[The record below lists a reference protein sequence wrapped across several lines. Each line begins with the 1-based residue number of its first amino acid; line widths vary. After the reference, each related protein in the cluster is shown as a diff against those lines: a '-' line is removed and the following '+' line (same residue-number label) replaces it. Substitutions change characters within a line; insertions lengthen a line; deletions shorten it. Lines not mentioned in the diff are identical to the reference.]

1 MEGYRVEINQPDIIY
16 EDNHLLVVVKPQGI
30 PVQKNDAA
38 ANDDF
43 QSILKDYLKKK
54 YMKPGNVFLGIVHR
68 LDQPVGGVMV
78 FAKTSKAASRL
89 SEQIRQNIWKKCY
102 LAVVDG
108 IPKQKKAVLEDYLVK
123 NEATNEVFV
132 SKKENPKAKFAR
144 LFYETL
150 KTSGNRSLL
159 KITLE
164 TGRAHQIRVQLSSR
178 GLPIVNDH
186 KYNKSAKVGSNIALW
201 AYSLEIEHPVTKE
214 KLVFS
219 KEMPE
224 SLGKT
229 LSVC

>member
-1 MEGYRVEINQPDIIY
+1 MQPKILF
-16 EDNHLLVVVKPQGI
+16 EDNHLLAVVKPQGI
-30 PVQKNDAA
+30 AVQKNDAA
-38 ANDDF
+38 SNDDF
-43 QSILKDYLKKK
+43 QSILKDHLKKK
-54 YMKPGNVFLGIVHR
+54 YNKPGNVFLGIVHR

-89 SEQIRQNIWKKCY
+89 SEQIRRNVWKKCY

-108 IPKQKKAVLEDYLVK
+108 VPKQKKAVLEDYLVK

-132 SKKENPKAKFAR
+132 SKKEDPKAKFAR

-150 KTSGNRSLL
+150 ETCGNRSLL
-159 KITLE
+159 KISLE

-186 KYNKSAKVGSNIALW
+186 KYNKNVQTGSDIALW

-219 KEMPE
+219 EEMPE
-224 SLGKT
+224 LLKKMVTEGRK
-229 LSVC
+229 

>member
-1 MEGYRVEINQPDIIY
+1 MQPKILF
-16 EDNHLLVVVKPQGI
+16 EDNHLLVVVKPHGI
-30 PVQKNDAA
+30 AVQKNDSAST
-38 ANDDF
+38 DDF

-54 YMKPGNVFLGIVHR
+54 YNKPGNVFLGIVHR

-108 IPKQKKAVLEDYLVK
+108 VPEQKRSVMEDYLVK

-132 SKKENPKAKFAR
+132 SKKSNPKAKFAR
-144 LFYETL
+144 LSYETL
-150 KTSGNRSLL
+150 KSKNGRTLL

-164 TGRAHQIRVQLSSR
+164 TGRSHQIRVQLSSR
-178 GLPIVNDH
+178 GLPIVNDR
-186 KYNKSAKVGSNIALW
+186 KYNKNAKTCSDIALW

-214 KLVFS
+214 KLDFS
-219 KEMPE
+219 EDMPE
-224 SLGKT
+224 KMSLIQG
-229 LSVC
+229 

>member
-1 MEGYRVEINQPDIIY
+1 MQPEILF

-30 PVQKNDAA
+30 AVQKNDAA
-38 ANDDF
+38 SNDDF

-54 YMKPGNVFLGIVHR
+54 YNKPGNVFLGIVHR

-89 SEQIRQNIWKKCY
+89 SEQIRQNVWKKCY
-102 LAVVDG
+102 LAIVDG

-144 LFYETL
+144 LSYETL
-150 KTSGNRSLL
+150 NSKDGRSLL

-178 GLPIVNDH
+178 GLPIMNDH
-186 KYNKSAKVGSNIALW
+186 KYNKNAKIGSNIALW

-219 KEMPE
+219 AEMPE
-224 SLGKT
+224 NHMMQ
-229 LSVC
+229 

>member
-1 MEGYRVEINQPDIIY
+1 MEITQTPEIIY

-30 PVQKNDAA
+30 PVQKAESS
-38 ANDDF
+38 NDDF
-43 QSILKDYLKKK
+43 QSLLKDFLKRK
-54 YMKPGNVFLGIVHR
+54 YDKPGNVFLGIVHR

-89 SEQIRQNIWKKCY
+89 SEEIRQNLWKKYY

-108 IPKQKKAVLEDYLVK
+108 IPKEKKAVLEDYLVK
-123 NEATNEVFV
+123 NEATNEVSV
-132 SKKENPKAKFAR
+132 SRKGDPKAKFAR
-144 LFYETL
+144 LYYETL
-150 KTSGNRSLL
+150 ESKNGRSLL

-186 KYNKSAKVGSNIALW
+186 KYNKNSRNIADIALW
-201 AYSLEIEHPVTKE
+201 AYSVEIIHPVTKE
-214 KLVFS
+214 KLVFT

-224 SLGKT
+224 NMKKLI
-229 LSVC
+229 

>member
-1 MEGYRVEINQPDIIY
+1 MEIAKTPEIIY

-30 PVQKNDAA
+30 PVQKAESSD
-38 ANDDF
+38 DDF
-43 QSILKDYLKKK
+43 QSLLKDFLKRK
-54 YMKPGNVFLGIVHR
+54 YDKPGNVFLGIVHR

-89 SEQIRQNIWKKCY
+89 SEEIRLNLWKKCY

-108 IPKQKKAVLEDYLVK
+108 IPKEKKAVLEDYLVK
-123 NEATNEVFV
+123 NEATNEVSV
-132 SKKENPKAKFAR
+132 SRKGDPKAKFAR
-144 LFYETL
+144 LYYETL
-150 KTSGNRSLL
+150 GSKNGRSLL

-186 KYNKSAKVGSNIALW
+186 KYNKNSRNIADIALW
-201 AYSLEIEHPVTKE
+201 AYSVEIIHPVTKE
-214 KLVFS
+214 KLVFT

-224 SLGKT
+224 NMKKL
-229 LSVC
+229 V

>member
-1 MEGYRVEINQPDIIY
+1 MEIASSFCPEIIY

-30 PVQKNDAA
+30 PVQKADSS
-38 ANDDF
+38 NDDF
-43 QSILKDYLKKK
+43 QSILKDYLKRK
-54 YMKPGNVFLGIVHR
+54 YDKPGNVFLGIVHR

-89 SEQIRQNIWKKCY
+89 SEQIRQNIWKKQY

-108 IPKQKKAVLEDYLVK
+108 VPKQKSGVLEDHLVK

-132 SKKENPKAKFAR
+132 SKKEDPKAKFAR
-144 LFYETL
+144 LSYETL
-150 KTSGNRSLL
+150 ETSGNRSLL

-178 GLPIVNDH
+178 GFPIVNDH
-186 KYNKSAKVGSNIALW
+186 KYNKNSKNISDIALW
-201 AYSLEIEHPVTKE
+201 AYSLEIIHPITKE

-224 SLGKT
+224 NMGLR
-229 LSVC
+229 

>member
-1 MEGYRVEINQPDIIY
+1 MEIAKTPEIIY

-30 PVQKNDAA
+30 PVQKAESSD
-38 ANDDF
+38 DDF
-43 QSILKDYLKKK
+43 QSLLKDFLKRK
-54 YMKPGNVFLGIVHR
+54 YDKPGNVFLGIVHR

-89 SEQIRQNIWKKCY
+89 SEEIRLNLWKKSY

-108 IPKQKKAVLEDYLVK
+108 IPKEKKAVLEDYLLK
-123 NEATNEVFV
+123 NEATNEVSV
-132 SKKENPKAKFAR
+132 SRKGDPKAKFAR
-144 LFYETL
+144 LYYETL
-150 KTSGNRSLL
+150 ESKNGRSLL

-186 KYNKSAKVGSNIALW
+186 KYNKNSRNIADISLW
-201 AYSLEIEHPVTKE
+201 AYSVEIIHPVTKE
-214 KLVFS
+214 KLVFT

-224 SLGKT
+224 NMKKL
-229 LSVC
+229 V

>member
-1 MEGYRVEINQPDIIY
+1 MEITKDPEIIY

-30 PVQKNDAA
+30 PVQKAESS
-38 ANDDF
+38 NDDF
-43 QSILKDYLKKK
+43 QSLLKSYLKRK
-54 YMKPGNVFLGIVHR
+54 YNKPGNVFLGIVHR

-89 SEQIRQNIWKKCY
+89 SEEIRQNLWKKHY

-108 IPKQKKAVLEDYLVK
+108 VPKEKKAVLEDYLVK
-123 NEATNEVFV
+123 NEEKNEVYV
-132 SKKENPKAKFAR
+132 SKKGDPKAKFAR
-144 LFYETL
+144 LYCETL
-150 KTSGNRSLL
+150 GSKNGRSLL

-178 GLPIVNDH
+178 GLAIVNDH
-186 KYNKSAKVGSNIALW
+186 KYNKNSKNIADIALW
-201 AYSLEIEHPVTKE
+201 AYSVEIIHPVTKE

-224 SLGKT
+224 NMRKL
-229 LSVC
+229 V

>member
-1 MEGYRVEINQPDIIY
+1 MEIAVTPEIIY

-30 PVQKNDAA
+30 PVQKSDNSSS
-38 ANDDF
+38 DF
-43 QSILKDYLKKK
+43 QTILKDFLKRK
-54 YMKPGNVFLGIVHR
+54 YDKPGNVFLGIVHR

-108 IPKQKKAVLEDYLVK
+108 TPKQKRAVLEDYLVK
-123 NEATNEVFV
+123 NEATNEVSV
-132 SKKENPKAKFAR
+132 SKKGDSKAKFAR
-144 LFYETL
+144 LYCETL
-150 KTSGNRSLL
+150 ESKNGRSLL

-178 GLPIVNDH
+178 GFPIVNDH
-186 KYNKSAKVGSNIALW
+186 KYNKNSKNIADIALW
-201 AYSLEIEHPVTKE
+201 AYSVEIEHPVTKE

-224 SLGKT
+224 NMKKLI
-229 LSVC
+229 

>member
-1 MEGYRVEINQPDIIY
+1 MEIAKTPEIIY

-30 PVQKNDAA
+30 PVQKAESS
-38 ANDDF
+38 NDDF
-43 QSILKDYLKKK
+43 QSLLKDFLKRK
-54 YMKPGNVFLGIVHR
+54 YDKPGNVFLGIVHR

-89 SEQIRQNIWKKCY
+89 SEEIRQNLWKKYY

-108 IPKQKKAVLEDYLVK
+108 IPKEKKAVLEDYLVK
-123 NEATNEVFV
+123 NEATNEVSV
-132 SKKENPKAKFAR
+132 SRKGDPKAKFAR
-144 LFYETL
+144 LSYETL
-150 KTSGNRSLL
+150 ESKNGKSLL

-186 KYNKSAKVGSNIALW
+186 KYNRNSKNIADIALW
-201 AYSLEIEHPVTKE
+201 AYSVEIIHPVTKE
-214 KLVFS
+214 TLVFS

-224 SLGKT
+224 NMKKL
-229 LSVC
+229 V

>member
-1 MEGYRVEINQPDIIY
+1 MEIAKTPEIIY

-30 PVQKNDAA
+30 PVQKAESSD
-38 ANDDF
+38 DDF

-54 YMKPGNVFLGIVHR
+54 YGKPGNVFLGIVHR

-89 SEQIRQNIWKKCY
+89 SDQIRQNIWKKCY
-102 LAVVDG
+102 KAVVDG
-108 IPKQKKAVLEDYLVK
+108 VPKQKKAVLEDYLVK

-144 LFYETL
+144 LSYETL
-150 KTSGNRSLL
+150 ETKNGKSLL

-186 KYNKSAKVGSNIALW
+186 KYNKNSKVGSNIALW
-201 AYSLEIEHPVTKE
+201 AYLLEIEHPVTKE

-224 SLGKT
+224 NIGI
-229 LSVC
+229 

>member
-1 MEGYRVEINQPDIIY
+1 MQPQILF

-30 PVQKNDAA
+30 AVQKNDAA
-38 ANDDF
+38 SNDDF

-54 YMKPGNVFLGIVHR
+54 YNKPGNVFLGIVHR

-89 SEQIRQNIWKKCY
+89 SEQIRQNVWKKCY
-102 LAVVDG
+102 LALVDG
-108 IPKQKKAVLEDYLVK
+108 IPRQKKAVLEDYLVK
-123 NEATNEVFV
+123 NEVTNEVFV

-144 LFYETL
+144 LSYETL
-150 KTSGNRSLL
+150 NSKEGRSLL

-186 KYNKSAKVGSNIALW
+186 KYNRNAKTGSNIALW

-214 KLVFS
+214 KLIFS
-219 KEMPE
+219 AEMPDFDR
-224 SLGKT
+224 
-229 LSVC
+229 

>member
-1 MEGYRVEINQPDIIY
+1 MEIAKTPEIIY
-16 EDNHLLVVVKPQGI
+16 EDNHLLVVVKPRGI
-30 PVQKNDAA
+30 AVQKNETDST
-38 ANDDF
+38 DDL
-43 QSILKDYLKKK
+43 QSILKSYLKKK
-54 YMKPGNVFLGIVHR
+54 YDKPGNVFLGIVHR

-89 SEQIRQNIWKKCY
+89 SDQIRQNIWKKCY

-108 IPKQKKAVLEDYLVK
+108 IPKQKSGILEDYLVK

-150 KTSGNRSLL
+150 ESKNGKSLL

-186 KYNKSAKVGSNIALW
+186 KYNKNSKNISDIALW

-224 SLGKT
+224 NIGI
-229 LSVC
+229 

>member
-1 MEGYRVEINQPDIIY
+1 MQPKILF

-38 ANDDF
+38 STDDF

-54 YMKPGNVFLGIVHR
+54 YGKPGNVFLGIVHR

-89 SEQIRQNIWKKCY
+89 SDQIRQNIWKKCY
-102 LAVVDG
+102 LALVDG

-123 NEATNEVFV
+123 NEAANEVFV

-186 KYNKSAKVGSNIALW
+186 KYNKNAKVGSNIALW

-214 KLVFS
+214 KLIFS
-219 KEMPE
+219 EEMPE
-224 SLGKT
+224 NLGI
-229 LSVC
+229 

>member
-1 MEGYRVEINQPDIIY
+1 MEITQAPEIIY

-30 PVQKNDAA
+30 PVQKAESS
-38 ANDDF
+38 NDDF
-43 QSILKDYLKKK
+43 QSLLKDYLKRK
-54 YMKPGNVFLGIVHR
+54 YDKPGNVFLGIVHR

-89 SEQIRQNIWKKCY
+89 SEQIRQNIWKKQY

-108 IPKQKKAVLEDYLVK
+108 VPKEKKAVLEDYLVK
-123 NEATNEVFV
+123 NEEKNEVYV
-132 SKKENPKAKFAR
+132 SKKGDPKAKFAR

-150 KTSGNRSLL
+150 GSKNGRSLL

-178 GLPIVNDH
+178 SLPIVNDH
-186 KYNKSAKVGSNIALW
+186 KYNKNSKNISDIALW
-201 AYSLEIEHPVTKE
+201 AYSVEIIHPVTKE
-214 KLVFS
+214 KLVFT

-224 SLGKT
+224 NMRKLI
-229 LSVC
+229 

>member
-1 MEGYRVEINQPDIIY
+1 MEITKDPEIIY

-30 PVQKNDAA
+30 PVQKSDSS
-38 ANDDF
+38 NDDF
-43 QSILKDYLKKK
+43 QSVLKSYLKRK
-54 YMKPGNVFLGIVHR
+54 YDKPGNVFLGIVHR

-89 SEQIRQNIWKKCY
+89 SEDIRQNLWKKQY

-108 IPKQKKAVLEDYLVK
+108 IPKDKTAVLEDYLVK
-123 NEATNEVFV
+123 NEEKNEVYV
-132 SKKENPKAKFAR
+132 SKKGDPKAKFAR
-144 LFYETL
+144 LSYETL
-150 KTSGNRSLL
+150 ESKNGRSLL

-186 KYNKSAKVGSNIALW
+186 KYNKNSKNISDIALW
-201 AYSLEIEHPVTKE
+201 AYSVEIIHPVTKE
-214 KLVFS
+214 KLVFT

-224 SLGKT
+224 NMKKLI
-229 LSVC
+229 

>member
-1 MEGYRVEINQPDIIY
+1 MKIAKTPEIIY

-30 PVQKNDAA
+30 PVQKAESSD
-38 ANDDF
+38 DDF
-43 QSILKDYLKKK
+43 QSLLKDFLKRK
-54 YMKPGNVFLGIVHR
+54 YDKPGNVFLGIVHR

-89 SEQIRQNIWKKCY
+89 SEEIRLNLWKKCY

-108 IPKQKKAVLEDYLVK
+108 IPKEKKAVLEDYLVK
-123 NEATNEVFV
+123 NEATNEVSV
-132 SKKENPKAKFAR
+132 SRKGDPKAKFAR
-144 LFYETL
+144 LYCETL
-150 KTSGNRSLL
+150 ESKNGRSLL

-186 KYNKSAKVGSNIALW
+186 KYNKNSRNIADIALW
-201 AYSLEIEHPVTKE
+201 AYSVEIIHPVTKE
-214 KLVFS
+214 KLVFT

-224 SLGKT
+224 NMKKL
-229 LSVC
+229 V

>member
-1 MEGYRVEINQPDIIY
+1 MQPEILF

-30 PVQKNDAA
+30 AVQKNDAA
-38 ANDDF
+38 SNDDF

-54 YMKPGNVFLGIVHR
+54 YNKPGNVFLGIVHR

-89 SEQIRQNIWKKCY
+89 SEQIRQNVWKKCY
-102 LAVVDG
+102 LAIVDG

-144 LFYETL
+144 LSYETL
-150 KTSGNRSLL
+150 NSKDGRSLL

-186 KYNKSAKVGSNIALW
+186 KYNKNAKIGSNIALW

-219 KEMPE
+219 AEMPE
-224 SLGKT
+224 NH
-229 LSVC
+229 VMQ

>member
-1 MEGYRVEINQPDIIY
+1 MEIAATPEIIY

-30 PVQKNDAA
+30 PVQKSDSSSS
-38 ANDDF
+38 DF
-43 QSILKDYLKKK
+43 QTILKDFLRRK
-54 YMKPGNVFLGIVHR
+54 YDKPGNVFLGIVHR

-108 IPKQKKAVLEDYLVK
+108 TPKQKKAVLEDYLVK
-123 NEATNEVFV
+123 NEATNEVSV
-132 SKKENPKAKFAR
+132 SKKGDPKAKFAR
-144 LFYETL
+144 LFYDTL
-150 KTSGNRSLL
+150 ESKNGRSLL

-164 TGRAHQIRVQLSSR
+164 TGRAHQIRIQLSTR

-186 KYNKSAKVGSNIALW
+186 KYNKNSKNIADIALW
-201 AYSLEIEHPVTKE
+201 AYSVEIEHPVTKE

-224 SLGKT
+224 NMKKLI
-229 LSVC
+229 

>member
-1 MEGYRVEINQPDIIY
+1 MEIAKTPEIIY

-30 PVQKNDAA
+30 PVQKAESS
-38 ANDDF
+38 NDDF
-43 QSILKDYLKKK
+43 QSLLKDYLKLK
-54 YMKPGNVFLGIVHR
+54 YDKPGNVFLGIVHR

-89 SEQIRQNIWKKCY
+89 SEQIRQNIWKKQY

-108 IPKQKKAVLEDYLVK
+108 VPKEKKAVLEDWLVK
-123 NEATNEVFV
+123 NEEKNEVYV
-132 SKKENPKAKFAR
+132 SGKGDPKAKFAR
-144 LFYETL
+144 LYCETL
-150 KTSGNRSLL
+150 ESKNGRSLL

-186 KYNKSAKVGSNIALW
+186 KYNKNSKNIADIALW
-201 AYSLEIEHPVTKE
+201 AYSVEIIHPVTKE

-224 SLGKT
+224 NMRKLM
-229 LSVC
+229 

>member
-1 MEGYRVEINQPDIIY
+1 MQPEIIF

-38 ANDDF
+38 SNDDF

-54 YMKPGNVFLGIVHR
+54 YDKPGNVFLGIVHR

-89 SEQIRQNIWKKCY
+89 SDQIRQNIWKKCY

-108 IPKQKKAVLEDYLVK
+108 IPKQKKGVLEDYLVK
-123 NEATNEVFV
+123 NEATNEVYV

-144 LFYETL
+144 LSYETL
-150 KTSGNRSLL
+150 ESKNGRSLL

-186 KYNKSAKVGSNIALW
+186 KYNKNAKIGSNIALW

-214 KLVFS
+214 KLVFI

-224 SLGKT
+224 NMGRY
-229 LSVC
+229 

>member
-1 MEGYRVEINQPDIIY
+1 MEITQTPEIIY

-30 PVQKNDAA
+30 PVQKAESS
-38 ANDDF
+38 NDDF
-43 QSILKDYLKKK
+43 QTLLKDYLKRK
-54 YMKPGNVFLGIVHR
+54 YDKPGNVFLGIVHR

-89 SEQIRQNIWKKCY
+89 SEEIRQNLWKKQY

-108 IPKQKKAVLEDYLVK
+108 VPKEKKAVLEDWLIK
-123 NEATNEVFV
+123 NEEKNEVYV
-132 SKKENPKAKFAR
+132 SKKGDPKAKFAR
-144 LFYETL
+144 LSYETL
-150 KTSGNRSLL
+150 QSKNGRSLL

-186 KYNKSAKVGSNIALW
+186 KYNKNSKNIADIALW
-201 AYSLEIEHPVTKE
+201 AYSVEIIHPVTKD

-219 KEMPE
+219 KEIPE
-224 SLGKT
+224 NMRKL
-229 LSVC
+229 V

>member
-1 MEGYRVEINQPDIIY
+1 MEITQTPEIIY

-30 PVQKNDAA
+30 PVQKAESS
-38 ANDDF
+38 NDDF
-43 QSILKDYLKKK
+43 QSLLKDFLKRK
-54 YMKPGNVFLGIVHR
+54 YDKPGNVFLGIVHR

-89 SEQIRQNIWKKCY
+89 SEEIRQNLWKKCY

-108 IPKQKKAVLEDYLVK
+108 IPKEKKAVLEDYLVK
-123 NEATNEVFV
+123 NEATNEVSV
-132 SKKENPKAKFAR
+132 SRKGDPKAKFAR
-144 LFYETL
+144 LYCETL
-150 KTSGNRSLL
+150 ESKNGRSLL

-186 KYNKSAKVGSNIALW
+186 KYNKNSRNIADIALW
-201 AYSLEIEHPVTKE
+201 AYSVEIIHPVTKE
-214 KLVFS
+214 KLVFT

-224 SLGKT
+224 NMKKL
-229 LSVC
+229 V

>member
-1 MEGYRVEINQPDIIY
+1 MEINQPDIIY

-30 PVQKNDAA
+30 PVQKNDAD

-54 YMKPGNVFLGIVHR
+54 YMKQGNVFLGIVHR

-108 IPKQKKAVLEDYLVK
+108 VPKQKKAVLEDYLVK
-123 NEATNEVFV
+123 NDATNEVFV

-178 GLPIVNDH
+178 GIPIVNDH
-186 KYNKSAKVGSNIALW
+186 KYNKNAKVGSNIALW